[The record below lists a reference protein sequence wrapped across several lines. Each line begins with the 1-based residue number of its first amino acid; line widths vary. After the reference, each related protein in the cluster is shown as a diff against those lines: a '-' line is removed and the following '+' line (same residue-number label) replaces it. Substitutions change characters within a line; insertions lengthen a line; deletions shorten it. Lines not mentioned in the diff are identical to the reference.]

1 MKIKFMLFVLAGG
14 LVLASCSDK
23 EAEQK
28 IADLEKQMKAADSAC
43 VAEKTML
50 MDSIMSLTAT
60 IEEMSAPR
68 NTTSSSSST
77 KTTTSSTPK
86 IGEGKLDFSNSTEK
100 KLKMT
105 SETGNFYPIAVK
117 ASRLDFDHG
126 KFKKQNLITDSRN
139 FF

>member
-1 MKIKFMLFVLAGG
+1 MKIKFMLFLLAGG

-50 MDSIMSLTAT
+50 MDSIVSLSAQ

-68 NTTSSSSST
+68 NTTSSSTST

-86 IGEGKLDFSNSTEK
+86 IGEGKLVPAK
-100 KLKMT
+100 KTDVQVKDGDT
-105 SETGNFYPIAVK
+105 KKVDIKTKGGATGGN
-117 ASRLDFDHG
+117 
-126 KFKKQNLITDSRN
+126 
-139 FF
+139 